1 MATSVQS
8 KFNINGF
15 VDTGKT
21 VIDNI
26 EALAASVGAW
36 ATYDIH
42 LGKWAFILNEDTT
55 PVYAFD
61 DSNILGSINVSG
73 TGLLELYNSV
83 EVQFPHRDLADVKDY
98 RRVTIPAAQRFA
110 NERDNRLII
119 NMDTVNDPVQAEMHA
134 LRELKQARM
143 NTTIEFATDFN
154 ALGLNA
160 GDIITVTNE
169 QYDFTNKKF
178 RVIRI
183 SEADTEEGNIV
194 LNITALE
201 WDPEIVNYGSI
212 IRYIRD
218 RATNITPIENNTDIL
233 GSDNDALQAQNFAQL
248 YPAQYGMSASN
259 VQTYLG
265 TWGTPG
271 WGTPSYTSG
280 NPFYVSFGLSAPLSN
295 CIITAG
301 AAIGT
306 WDYEYYDG
314 SSVNVVTGT
323 YAFIPCVVKLL
334 YDDGV
339 TGNVQIGEYTVDWQT
354 SAVTF
359 PLNNAQVGTY
369 TITYTPLPTY
379 DLNQPTDNRIF
390 HYNHLVYP
398 DSAGNGVTV
407 NVLGFDV

>member
-26 EALAASVGAW
+26 ESLAASVGAW

-42 LGKWAFILNEDTT
+42 QGKWAFIINEDTAS
-55 PVYAFD
+55 VYTFD
-61 DSNILGSINVSG
+61 DSNILGNINVSG

-98 RRVTIPAAQRFA
+98 RRVTIPTADRFQ
-110 NERDNRLII
+110 NERDNRLLI

-154 ALGLNA
+154 AMGLNA
-160 GDIITVTNE
+160 GDIITVNNE
-169 QYDFTNKKF
+169 QYDFVNQKF

-183 SEADTEEGNIV
+183 VEQDTDDGQIV
-194 LNITALE
+194 LQITALE

-212 IRYIRD
+212 TRYQRD
-218 RATNITPIENNTDIL
+218 RATNILPLANNTDIQ
-233 GSDNDALQAQNFAQL
+233 GSDNSALQAQNFTQL
-248 YPAQYGMSASN
+248 FPAQFGMSASN

-271 WGTPSYTSG
+271 WGSTGYTGG
-280 NPFYVSFGLSAPLSN
+280 NPFFVSFGFTDPLSN
-295 CIITAG
+295 IIITAG
-301 AAIGT
+301 AALGT

-314 SSVNVVTGT
+314 SSVQSVTGT

-334 YDDGV
+334 YDPG
-339 TGNVQIGEYTVDWQT
+339 TGNTQIGEYTVDWQT

-359 PLNNAQVGTY
+359 PLNNAQPGTY
-369 TITYTPLPTY
+369 TITYEPLPTY
-379 DLNQPTDNRIF
+379 DLNQPSDNRIF